1 MKSLVYIV
9 ASAIFACA
17 AVNAYAVAG
26 SARPIINVVVPSGEM
41 TQFEKTARNELRTY
55 LAKVTD
61 QKVNV
66 VGEDAAD
73 GVGNAIYLGRTRF
86 AAANG
91 IDCGVLNDEEWVLK
105 EIGGNLVVAGG
116 GDVGVLFASYHLLED
131 IVGIRWL
138 DPTDEGEFVPPRRQF
153 DWTGINLKGCPKL
166 RYRHIYLVPGESGY
180 RFLARNR
187 ATTGR
192 SVYGGVSAAHTIY
205 TSLGDASEIRR
216 LFKEHPEWFPLI
228 DGKRY
233 CHLER
238 ADGAAQSQ
246 FCFTNPE
253 LAAYWAAKLREWI
266 VKDRAAATKAGRKPP
281 MYYAID
287 QNDCFDGFCRCDAC
301 AAIAARE
308 GSNAGILL
316 DFANRIAAALGQEF
330 PDVKFQMMALHST
343 EKPPAMMKAAPNV
356 SIRLC
361 DTTSNILLPWTAP
374 ENAKHLD
381 NLKEWTKHA
390 GAIGMWDYSITYGSP
405 ICVNYPTPA
414 ERTFATDLRMLRD
427 CKGEGVFF
435 EHEQP
440 VGADMR
446 DLKVWVEFKLAEDP
460 DLDGDALIKTFT
472 DLYYGE
478 VAGAA
483 IRRYRLMLE
492 KKAHESNARV
502 TWFPTLPDYSFVDF
516 DAFVEAYSLYDEAMA
531 AVKGDAK
538 LSARVEH
545 AFLSLDRLYAIRA
558 QSILKLAA
566 GKGTGKTVLPSQ
578 KDAIERY
585 RHVFLH
591 EMKRRGYDES
601 ISQKKKNIDDYLKAV
616 AARRDLPVPEIFKD
630 VPKGA
635 LFMYA
640 TTLASVYHK
649 ANAYVDD
656 PSSPAGRAMVI
667 DIGEARKIPKAYL
680 KSYVWPLPCAL
691 WPTMDGTRLGKM
703 SAVPAV
709 SCDGYRWYKCFEDV
723 RLTQKSVFRLVEG
736 WIIPLEGAVSD
747 NSELGQKYDIWAS
760 VKLDGVDVP
769 ADGQLP
775 DSCTVRIDQIAV
787 VRKTLNSQG
796 N

>member
-1 MKSLVYIV
+1 MWRNRRAEVPFAGLCFLGAVLSL
-9 ASAIFACA
+9 SCH
-17 AVNAYAVAG
+17 AVNL
-26 SARPIINVVVPSGEM
+26 VVPSGEM
-41 TQFEKTARNELRTY
+41 TRFENTAKSELCTY
-55 LAKVTD
+55 LAKVTGE
-61 QKVNV
+61 KVEV
-66 VGEDAAD
+66 VREDAAA
-73 GVGNAIYLGRTRF
+73 GRGRSIFLGRTCF

-91 IDCGVLNDEEWVLK
+91 IDYAALNDEEWVLR

-116 GDVGVLFASYHLLED
+116 GDVGVLFAAYHLLED
-131 IVGIRWL
+131 VIGIRWL
-138 DPTDEGEFVPPRRQF
+138 DPTDEGEFIPPRRQL
-153 DWTGINLKGCPKL
+153 DWTGINLKGRPKL

-205 TSLGDASEIRR
+205 TSLGDANEVRR

-266 VKDRAAATKAGRKPP
+266 VKDRAAAAKAGRKPP

-287 QNDCFDGFCRCDAC
+287 QNDCYDGFCRCEAC
-301 AAIAARE
+301 AAIANRE

-316 DFANRIAAALGQEF
+316 DFANRIAAALGTEF
-330 PDVKFQMMALHST
+330 PNVRFQMMSFHST
-343 EKPPAMMKAAPNV
+343 EKPPRLMKTAPNV

-361 DTTSNILLPWTAP
+361 DSTSNVLLPWTAP

-390 GAIGMWDYSITYGSP
+390 DAIGMWDYNITYGSP
-405 ICVNYPTPA
+405 ICVNYPTPT
-414 ERTFATDLRMLRD
+414 ERTFAADLRMLRD

-446 DLKVWVEFKLAEDP
+446 DLKVWLEFKLAEDP

-478 VAGAA
+478 AAGSA

-502 TWFPTLPDYSFVDF
+502 TWFPTLPDYSFMDLDV
-516 DAFVEAYSLYDEAMA
+516 FVGAYALFGEALA

-538 LSARVEH
+538 LTARVEH
-545 AFLSLDRLYAIRA
+545 AFLSLDRLFVIRA
-558 QSILKLAA
+558 PSILKLAA
-566 GKGTGKTVLPSQ
+566 EKGIGKTALPTQ
-578 KDAIERY
+578 KDAMERY
-585 RHVFLH
+585 RRVFLH
-591 EMKRRGYDES
+591 EMERRGYDET

-616 AARRDLPVPEIFKD
+616 AARRELPVPEIVKD
-630 VPKGA
+630 VPRGA

-640 TTLASVYHK
+640 TTLAAPYHG
-649 ANAYVDD
+649 ANVYVDD
-656 PSSPAGRAMVI
+656 PSSPAGRTMTI
-667 DIGEARKIPKAYL
+667 DIGRARTMPKSYP
-680 KSYVWPLPCAL
+680 KTYVWPLPCSL
-691 WPTMDGTRLGKM
+691 WPTMDGTLHGKM
-703 SAVPAV
+703 AATPAV
-709 SCDGYRWYKCFEDV
+709 ACDGYRWYKCYEDV

-736 WIIPLEGAVSD
+736 WIIPLEGTVSD

-760 VKLDGVDVP
+760 VKLDGVDAP
-769 ADGQLP
+769 QEGPLP